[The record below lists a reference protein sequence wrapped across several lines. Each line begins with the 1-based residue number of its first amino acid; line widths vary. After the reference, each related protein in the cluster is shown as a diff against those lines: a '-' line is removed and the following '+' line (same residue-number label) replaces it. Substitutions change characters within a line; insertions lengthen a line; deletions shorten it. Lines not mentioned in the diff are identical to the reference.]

1 MEWDLGTKKGFRDA
15 CIFSALLVHLVL
27 YVLSNP
33 FISTDRL
40 NIFNRLNVRIVTLDK
55 MANKHFPLKGQH
67 FEKIYM
73 PEPIPKSD
81 SKITTFE
88 DLEKCEVTVYR
99 DQLSRYK
106 MLLLPVIKPFCE
118 LIDTFDKD
126 PEKYESRKELKD
138 FNTGNSIWKILS
150 NDPNVNDKQMMVT
163 GYVRLQLVAV
173 IEMIMEQMNEMIMEQ
188 MNLFEGY
195 EDSSEE

>member
-1 MEWDLGTKKGFRDA
+1 MGP
-15 CIFSALLVHLVL
+15 S
-27 YVLSNP
+27 
-33 FISTDRL
+33 
-40 NIFNRLNVRIVTLDK
+40 LNVRIVTLDK
-55 MANKHFPLKGQH
+55 MANKHKSYNIRGELFVPEPYNGILTLKGQH